1 MPRIL
6 VLIDHKGTVLG
17 TAAQE
22 GHHATDDRAPVARLV
37 PREGQKVVEVT
48 VTDAEA
54 RLDAAALLK
63 ALKTKKLR

>member
-17 TAAQE
+17 TAAQ
-22 GHHATDDRAPVARLV
+22 GHHAADDRAPVARLV
-37 PREGQKVVEVT
+37 PRDGQKVVEVT

-54 RLDAAALLK
+54 RLDAASLLK
-63 ALKTKKLR
+63 ALKTKLR